1 MSDRRSG
8 GGTTVAQTIDA
19 RSPPVCAAAG
29 QPDHHWFCFWKNGG
43 MYLRVRRESSTRA
56 CAEETRVG
64 AGVVEIISLMMRNSK
79 LFVRFS
85 PFNLQCPESSAPICM
100 CISCVQ
106 VYLSYLYRAPA
117 RSRPP
122 RRRRL
127 PKKSGRVTLTLT
139 PACTTVV
146 ILNPAS
152 LQ

>member
-85 PFNLQCPESSAPICM
+85 PFNLQCPESSVHLSVCVSPVYR
-100 CISCVQ
+100 CISRICIVRPRGAAP
-106 VYLSYLYRAPA
+106 RAGAGYP
-117 RSRPP
+117 RS
-122 RRRRL
+122 L
-127 PKKSGRVTLTLT
+127 
-139 PACTTVV
+139 A
-146 ILNPAS
+146 AS
-152 LQ
+152 L